1 MATAVTNCAG
11 NYTYRAK
18 TIHEPGTLD
27 ELRAIVARTPKIH
40 ALGSR
45 HCFNDIAD
53 SAELITLEHLDQPI
67 EIDKSA
73 RTVTVGAGVLYGTL
87 ALALERE
94 QLALHNMASL
104 PHISVGGAVATATH
118 GSGDANGNLATAV
131 SAVELVTSDG
141 DLLQFSRGD
150 EDFPGVVV
158 GLGALGVVT
167 RLTLD
172 VQPSYLVQQQ
182 IFEHLSW
189 DLLFDRFDEVMSS
202 TDSVSIFTDYGDDIG
217 QLWRKSRVD
226 PEHPQAPLDDFL
238 GASAARQMVHPVPT
252 ISPENCTDQLGVPGA
267 WMDRLP
273 HFRMDAIPASGA
285 EIQSE
290 YMVPRRSAV
299 AAIRAIRALAPAIQ
313 PHLWTSEIRTV
324 AGDDLWMSTAY
335 RTDTVC
341 IHFSVRLE
349 PEAVNRLLPVIEAT
363 LAPFGARPHWGK
375 LFFATA
381 GELEPRYERMSDFR
395 RLAGRLDGREAFR
408 NAFLDRHVF
417 GEPT

>member
-1 MATAVTNCAG
+1 MATAVTNWAG
-11 NYTYRAK
+11 NYTYRA
-18 TIHEPGTLD
+18 TQIHHPASLD
-27 ELRAIVARTPKIH
+27 ELRAIVAHAPKIH

-53 SAELITLEHLDQPI
+53 SAELITLEGLDQPI
-67 EIDKSA
+67 EIDKTA

-87 ALALERE
+87 AVALERE

-150 EDFPGVVV
+150 DDFAGVVV

-182 IFEHLSW
+182 VFEHLPW

-202 TDSVSIFTDYGDDIG
+202 TDSVSIFTDYGDDVG

-226 PEHPQAPLDDFL
+226 PEHPQPVLDDFL
-238 GASAARQMVHPVPT
+238 GAMAATQMLHPVPT
-252 ISPENCTDQLGVPGA
+252 ISPEACTYQLGVPGS

-273 HFRMDAIPASGA
+273 ISAWTRFRQAARRFSPNTWFRVTLPLRRCAPFENS
-285 EIQSE
+285 
-290 YMVPRRSAV
+290 PRRYARISGPP
-299 AAIRAIRALAPAIQ
+299 RFAPS
-313 PHLWTSEIRTV
+313 P
-324 AGDDLWMSTAY
+324 
-335 RTDTVC
+335 
-341 IHFSVRLE
+341 
-349 PEAVNRLLPVIEAT
+349 
-363 LAPFGARPHWGK
+363 
-375 LFFATA
+375 
-381 GELEPRYERMSDFR
+381 
-395 RLAGRLDGREAFR
+395 
-408 NAFLDRHVF
+408 
-417 GEPT
+417 PTISG